1 MDKKTN
7 QYDKDDFVDVVD
19 ENDVPLEA
27 PVPKR
32 WLGTDLLPPGTKK
45 ATAKATDKTPDKP
58 VEIPAGE
65 PTTEWTVPQVDKYAA
80 DNKVDLGEAKNK
92 GEKLPLIVAHFKAG
106 QTQS

>member
-1 MDKKTN
+1 MVKDN
-7 QYDKDDFVDVVD
+7 QYEEKDFVDVVD

-45 ATAKATDKTPDKP
+45 AAAKTTDPAPARP

-65 PTTEWTVPQVDKYAA
+65 PVAEWTVPQLTAWAA
-80 DNKVDLGEAKNK
+80 AQEPPVDLDGKTK
-92 GEKLPLIVAHFKAG
+92 KDDIVAIVVKPA
-106 QTQS
+106 S